1 MRAAG
6 RYRGKGSLAQG
17 TDALYLVAMSET
29 ALSDADGR
37 SPWAGLQGVRFAEVR
52 PAGRP
57 ISGTVTV
64 PGSKSFTNRAL
75 ILAGAAEGP
84 STLTGLLRSDDSY
97 WCVDALRRLGISV
110 EVDGTTIRID
120 GCGARWPAAEA
131 DLFIGSAG
139 TIGRFLPGV
148 LAAAPSGRYR
158 IRASRQLEKRPVAPL
173 MEALAKLGARATHQE
188 QPGGYPMTIA
198 ASGLHGGRISMSGKV
213 SSQFISGMLI
223 AAPLASSAVTLD
235 VVDDIVQ
242 SDYVR
247 MTLDAMAAF
256 GAGAK
261 HDDALSRFEVEP
273 QPYRGRSY
281 AIEADAS
288 TTTYFVALAA
298 VTGGRVVVDNIGTS
312 TRQPDLRFIDVLERM
327 GCTVERR
334 PDRIAVAGPARLRGG
349 LTVDM
354 KPMSDATLTLAAL
367 APFAD
372 GPIAMTGVAH
382 IRKHESDRIH
392 VMADAL
398 AKLGIGVEERP
409 DGLVVSPGIPCF
421 AELDTHDD
429 HRVAMSLAVLGAA
442 AGGVRLTDPGCVS
455 KTCPVFFE
463 EIGALGVPVTL
474 T

>member
-1 MRAAG
+1 
-6 RYRGKGSLAQG
+6 
-17 TDALYLVAMSET
+17 MSDT
-29 ALSDADGR
+29 ALADADGR

-52 PAGRP
+52 PIGRP
-57 ISGTVTV
+57 VSGTVTV

-75 ILAGAAEGP
+75 LLAASAKGS
-84 STLTGLLRSDDSY
+84 STLSGLLRSDDSY
-97 WCVDALRRLGISV
+97 WCIDALKRLGIGI
-110 EVDGTTIRID
+110 EIDGTTVRIE
-120 GCGARWPAAEA
+120 GCDVRWPAAEA
-131 DLFIGSAG
+131 ELFIGSAG

-158 IRASRQLEKRPVAPL
+158 VRASRQLEKRPVAPL
-173 MEALAKLGARATHQE
+173 MEALATLGAKAVHHD

-198 ASGLHGGRISMSGKV
+198 AGGLHGGRISMSGKV

-223 AAPLASSAVTLD
+223 AAPLASSAVALD

-256 GAGAK
+256 GAGAR
-261 HDDALSRFEVEP
+261 HDAGLSHFDIEP
-273 QPYRGRSY
+273 QRYQGRSY

-298 VTGGRVVVDNIGTS
+298 VTGGRVVVDNIGTD

-327 GCTVERR
+327 GCTVERHA
-334 PDRIAVAGPARLRGG
+334 DRVAVAGPQRLRGN

-382 IRKHESDRIH
+382 IRKHESDRIA
-392 VMADAL
+392 VMAEAL
-398 AKLGIGVEERP
+398 AKLGIGVEERA
-409 DGLVVSPGIPCF
+409 DGLVVSPGAPRY

-429 HRVAMSLAVLGAA
+429 HRVAMSLAVLGAKA
-442 AGGVRLTDPGCVS
+442 EGVRLSDPGCVS
-455 KTCPVFFE
+455 KTCPVFFQ
-463 EIGALGVPVTL
+463 EIGALGVPVSL
-474 T
+474 V

>member
-1 MRAAG
+1 
-6 RYRGKGSLAQG
+6 
-17 TDALYLVAMSET
+17 MSET
-29 ALSDADGR
+29 SDNDADGR
-37 SPWAGLQGVRFAEVR
+37 SPWAGLQGIAFAEVR
-52 PAGRP
+52 PAGHP

-75 ILAGAAEGP
+75 ILAAAAKG
-84 STLTGLLRSDDSY
+84 SSILSGLLRSDDSY
-97 WCVDALRRLGISV
+97 WCVDALKRLGVGV
-110 EVDGTTIRID
+110 EIDGTTVRIEGRD
-120 GCGARWPAAEA
+120 ARWPAAEA
-131 DLFIGSAG
+131 ELFIGSAG

-148 LAAAPSGRYR
+148 LAAAPSGTYR
-158 IRASRQLEKRPVAPL
+158 VRASRQLEKRPVAPL
-173 MEALAKLGARATHQE
+173 MDALATLGANVTHHD

-198 ASGLHGGRISMSGKV
+198 AGGLHGGRLSMSGKV

-235 VVDDIVQ
+235 IVDDIVQ

-256 GAGAK
+256 GAGAR
-261 HDDALSRFEVEP
+261 HDAGLSRFEVEP
-273 QPYRGRSY
+273 QRYRGRSY

-298 VTGGRVVVDNIGTS
+298 VTGGHVVVDNIGTG

-327 GCTVERR
+327 GCTVERHA
-334 PDRIAVAGPARLRGG
+334 DRIAVAGPPKLRGN
-349 LTVDM
+349 LIVDM

-382 IRKHESDRIH
+382 IRKHESDRIA
-392 VMADAL
+392 VMAEAL
-398 AKLGIGVEERP
+398 AKLGVGVEERA
-409 DGLVVSPGIPCF
+409 DGLVVSPGQPHY

-429 HRVAMSLAVLGAA
+429 HRVAMSLAVLGAKA
-442 AGGVRLTDPGCVS
+442 QGVRLSDPGCVS

-463 EIGALGVPVTL
+463 EIGALGVPVSL